1 MTARTGQPLPD
12 RYRRPR
18 LIGRGGM
25 GEIYLASDSVLG
37 RAVAVKLLA
46 AHQAEDEE
54 VRSRFLREALAAA
67 RLSGHPHTVTIY
79 DVGEWDGR
87 PFIVME
93 HLAGGSLAE
102 QLARGRPSPAQALEW
117 LDEIAAALDAAHEHG
132 VVHRDVKPA
141 NLLLDQAGHLHVADF
156 GIASAAGLDSHT
168 QTGTVLGTAGYLS
181 PEQAAGGRATPASD
195 RYALAVVAHELLTGA
210 RPGAAAQPLPPA
222 VEHVFDQGLARDP
235 EARYG
240 SGAELVEALHT
251 ALAGIEPPT
260 LVMRRRKRPV
270 LVVAAALVAAGALAA
285 LLTTTIGAGNS
296 SPPPTTT
303 TRTLAV
309 TVTAPAPQPAP
320 AVQKPHRPGHEHHH
334 GKGKKGKD

>member
-1 MTARTGQPLPD
+1 VTPHTGQLLPA
-12 RYRRPR
+12 RYLRPR

-25 GEIYLASDSVLG
+25 GDIYRATDTTLG
-37 RAVAVKLLA
+37 RAVAVKVLA

-54 VRSRFLREALAAA
+54 VRGRFLREALAAT
-67 RLSGHPHTVTIY
+67 RLSGQPHTVTIY
-79 DVGEWDGR
+79 DVGEWEGR

-102 QLARGRPSPAQALEW
+102 QLAHGRPAPAQALEW
-117 LDEIAAALDAAHEHG
+117 LDETAAALDAAHEHG

-141 NLLLDQAGHLHVADF
+141 NLLLDQAGHVNVADF

-181 PEQAAGGRATPASD
+181 PEQAAGERATPASD

-222 VEHVFDQGLARDP
+222 VERVFDQALARDP
-235 EARYG
+235 EARFG
-240 SGAELVEALHT
+240 SGAELVAALRA

-260 LVMRRRKRPV
+260 LVMHRRKRPV
-270 LVVAAALVAAGALAA
+270 VVVAAALAAAGALAA
-285 LLTTTIGAGNS
+285 LLTATIGAGNS
-296 SPPPTTT
+296 SPPPSPTT
-303 TRTLAV
+303 TRTLV
-309 TVTAPAPQPAP
+309 LTVTAPAPQPTP
-320 AVQKPHRPGHEHHH
+320 TVEKDHGERRERHH
-334 GKGKKGKD
+334 GKKEKD